1 MAKIKL
7 SHEYSS
13 TSMPEELYGK
23 LVHIW
28 TDEEIQNLP
37 CTGNWFYGLVRQED
51 GRIVLSEIHPSIGRG
66 DFELFKEN
74 DDERSDEE
82 FLMEIFSWIGSDILH
97 WNPKSL
103 VEAYPDAERVDWE
116 KEIANAVSFE
126 SIEDLRKHLL
136 EKDDDECG
144 SDDPSTCQTGNDCL

>member
-1 MAKIKL
+1 MA
-7 SHEYSS
+7 SWF
-13 TSMPEELYGK
+13 TYGPTK
-23 LVHIW
+23 RSK
-28 TDEEIQNLP
+28 NLP

-97 WNPKSL
+97 WNP
-103 VEAYPDAERVDWE
+103 RV
-116 KEIANAVSFE
+116 
-126 SIEDLRKHLL
+126 
-136 EKDDDECG
+136 
-144 SDDPSTCQTGNDCL
+144 